1 MTALPFVL
9 YAVYALAEAMVRHV
23 TMHVWGEA

>member
-9 YAVYALAEAMVRHV
+9 YAVYALAEALVRHV
-23 TMHVWGEA
+23 TMHVWEV